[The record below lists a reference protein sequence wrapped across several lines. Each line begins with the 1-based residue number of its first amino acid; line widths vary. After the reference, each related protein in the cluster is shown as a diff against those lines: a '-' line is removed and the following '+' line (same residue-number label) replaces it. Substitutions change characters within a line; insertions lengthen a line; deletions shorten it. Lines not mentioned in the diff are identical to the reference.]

1 MSRLHTTPA
10 TEATGELADLFGT
23 IKRAMGKVP
32 NAYATIGSNAPAV
45 LAQALQTN
53 GMLQTKS
60 SLGKREL
67 EAINLAVSQESGCD
81 YCVAAHTLAGKAA
94 GYTLEQTRA
103 LRAGAYAEDTKI
115 HALVQFALSLVQ
127 TRGTLPAEVLERV
140 RSAGFTDRQIVEAI
154 AAISAI
160 LFTNMLNRTN
170 DTTLD
175 FPRAD

>member
-115 HALVQFALSLVQ
+115 HALVQFALSLC
-127 TRGTLPAEVLERV
+127 RPAAPCPLKCW
-140 RSAGFTDRQIVEAI
+140 SAC
-154 AAISAI
+154 AALA
-160 LFTNMLNRTN
+160 
-170 DTTLD
+170 
-175 FPRAD
+175 